1 MAITLNQ
8 LRLTIKE
15 KDEHKRSLNYRK
27 LAPKVKK
34 AVDDVFGQMAKT
46 PQKVLT
52 MFPRILQQAAKKYRI
67 QPKDIE
73 AYFEKETGLT
83 I

>member
-1 MAITLNQ
+1 MIEVVVALLMIVDHE
-8 LRLTIKE
+8 IK
-15 KDEHKRSLNYRK
+15 KH
-27 LAPKVKK
+27 
-34 AVDDVFGQMAKT
+34 
-46 PQKVLT
+46 
-52 MFPRILQQAAKKYRI
+52 RI

>member
-1 MAITLNQ
+1 MLTLSH
-8 LRLTIKE
+8 LKLTIKE
-15 KDEHKRSLNYRK
+15 KGEHKRSPAYRR

-34 AVDDVFGQMAKT
+34 AVDDLFGMMAKQ

-52 MFPRILQQAAKKYRI
+52 TFPKVVRDVSKKYRV

-73 AYFEKETGLT
+73 TYFEKETGLT

>member
-1 MAITLNQ
+1 MAG
-8 LRLTIKE
+8 
-15 KDEHKRSLNYRK
+15 
-27 LAPKVKK
+27 
-34 AVDDVFGQMAKT
+34 DDVFAMMTKA

-52 MFPRILQQAAKKYRI
+52 TFPKVMRDVAKKYRV

-73 AYFEKETGLT
+73 TYFAKETGLT

>member
-8 LRLTIKE
+8 LKLTIRE

-34 AVDDVFGQMAKT
+34 AVDDVFDMMAKT
-46 PQKVLT
+46 PQKVLS
-52 MFPRILQQAAKKYRI
+52 MFPKTIKDVSKKHRI

>member
-1 MAITLNQ
+1 
-8 LRLTIKE
+8 
-15 KDEHKRSLNYRK
+15 
-27 LAPKVKK
+27 
-34 AVDDVFGQMAKT
+34 
-46 PQKVLT
+46 
-52 MFPRILQQAAKKYRI
+52 MFPRILQQVAKKHRI